1 MNTFLAAHTRFW
13 ENKSM
18 NRFSIVLLTAC
29 VALSTLG
36 AYAQSC
42 PKVTYTTDT
51 ATVKNLVASLNC
63 LVAAE
68 KTRTAHPEMNHEGL
82 QVESFPIIGPQ
93 HTHAYKKVV
102 LAILSVP
109 AGNEIHTGLVTPEN
123 PQATVSA
130 TAGAECK
137 VKLNPDNTVE
147 GQCNLTGGTLYV
159 VYTN

>member
-1 MNTFLAAHTRFW
+1 
-13 ENKSM
+13 M
-18 NRFSIVLLTAC
+18 NRFRIVLLMAC
-29 VALSTLG
+29 LALSTLG

-42 PKVTYTTDT
+42 PKVTYTTET
-51 ATVKNLVASLNC
+51 ATIKNLVDSLNC

-68 KTRTAHPEMNHEGL
+68 KTKAAHPEMNGGGL
-82 QVESFPIIGPQ
+82 LVESFPIIGPL

-109 AGNEIHTGLVTPEN
+109 AGNEIHTALVTPDN

-130 TAGAECK
+130 TAGAQCK